1 MKGEHELDMR
11 SENEVWLYI
20 FARYQSR
27 PSAFGLGLGPN
38 SQAPSASISMY
49 HVSGHLPYMYV
60 FCLMNKSVKEG

>member
-1 MKGEHELDMR
+1 MKFGSRVYFCAIPEQAKSLWVR
-11 SENEVWLYI
+11 VR
-20 FARYQSR
+20 AR
-27 PSAFGLGLGPN
+27 PN